1 MKQGWHKV
9 WKSVLQ
15 KALDSTLFSGFEGEI
30 RNLWSRSEP
39 LKYFFKYFKIE
50 NISAKECIAL
60 QKALDSTLFSGFEGA
75 IRHLWSVIWPDCQRP
90 TVMQLHR
97 KSGKKFTLLRD
108 LFCSEWWGNYQK
120 NKISKINFPFFEYI
134 LEQTSSE
141 KLWIVY
147 YFKIKL
153 NIPSGS

>member
-1 MKQGWHKV
+1 MAKN
-9 WKSVLQ
+9 
-15 KALDSTLFSGFEGEI
+15 T
-30 RNLWSRSEP
+30 
-39 LKYFFKYFKIE
+39 E

-97 KSGKKFTLLRD
+97 KSGKKFTLLRA
-108 LFCSEWWGNYQK
+108 LFRSEWWGNYQQ

-147 YFKIKL
+147 YFKIKFKIGNRNL
-153 NIPSGS
+153 SCLCYGIAGQWFFQSKTFNSNWYNFGL

>member
-1 MKQGWHKV
+1 M
-9 WKSVLQ
+9 
-15 KALDSTLFSGFEGEI
+15 
-30 RNLWSRSEP
+30 
-39 LKYFFKYFKIE
+39 
-50 NISAKECIAL
+50 ISAKECIAL

-97 KSGKKFTLLRD
+97 KSGKKFTLLRV
-108 LFCSEWWGNYQK
+108 LFRSEWWGNYQQ

-147 YFKIKL
+147 YSKIYSDLVYVMELQVNDFFKVNHSIQIHAILAYISSHFRSKHVTQNSTQSL
-153 NIPSGS
+153 PIY